1 MKHGKSPLHNTQERK
16 KMKIETALTTFSQDR
31 LKAWNDLL
39 EPKPEWELFK
49 RLLRDCDWNPL
60 LAHERWLKP
69 MRLQFKQT
77 LDTEAPLE
85 LLDRF
90 IIFTECAPADML
102 CDWETWVNR

>member
-1 MKHGKSPLHNTQERK
+1 
-16 KMKIETALTTFSQDR
+16 MKIETVLKTFSEDR
-31 LKAWNDLL
+31 LKAWNDLA

-49 RLLRDCDWNPL
+49 RLLPACDWNPL

-69 MRLQFKQT
+69 VRLKFQQT
-77 LDTEAPLE
+77 LDTEAPVN

>member
-1 MKHGKSPLHNTQERK
+1 
-16 KMKIETALTTFSQDR
+16 MKIETALTTFSQDR
-31 LKAWNDLL
+31 LKAWNDLV

-69 MRLQFKQT
+69 VRLKFKQT